1 MAMDFAA
8 SLDAMLS
15 GSRDKAAAHEA
26 KLDVQPMR
34 SAADIK
40 KAMDDS
46 KKMLAHAKA
55 SAKSSSLL
63 TVTAKPSAVGILV
76 KKETLNVITAV
87 TAGSQGATLGL
98 RPGMTLMTV
107 AGAPVST
114 AADVTK
120 ALAAAKRAGRPYK
133 IVLERTGAEKLEAM
147 QKPLAGSAAR
157 GAAVAERVSAALS
170 KKAATPT
177 GHKVTT
183 VARGARARAGAP
195 AEPGGRQQR
204 QRQRPAAQGAT
215 AAEDVRES
223 AAEREAAAAARAEE
237 QAALARRRIAED
249 GAERVRKAKEAKELS
264 AFKSEF
270 HKGAAATKQRQNGV
284 VTVRYR
290 LKAAPCNIRAGVATA
305 AAVDAALGLSA
316 AKPGCVVHL
325 CVLDVPSLERRMR
338 EDGKAE
344 GGGQQQQPSPSRYGY
359 FVREEPEGSF
369 RGLLDGEAYWAYVN
383 EDTAAERAEMEAAK
397 EGWVQHADV
406 SGDSVREVG
415 GGGGGG
421 GIEAAGAGAAARQEG
436 CSCIEGNPCV
446 DEYICKDWHNR
457 FEIAK
462 THGWGGRSMGFA
474 KGWGE

>member
-15 GSRDKAAAHEA
+15 GSRDKAKAHEA
-26 KLDVQPMR
+26 KLDVKPMR
-34 SAADIK
+34 SAADIR

-98 RPGMTLMTV
+98 RLGMTIMTV

-133 IVLERTGAEKLEAM
+133 IVLERTGAAKLEAM
-147 QKPLAGSAAR
+147 TKPLAGTAAR

-170 KKAATPT
+170 KKEATPA

-195 AEPGGRQQR
+195 AEPGGGRQQR

-237 QAALARRRIAED
+237 QAALARRRIAEE

-270 HKGAAATKQRQNGV
+270 HKGAAATKQRQNGQ
-284 VTVRYR
+284 VTVKYR

-305 AAVDAALGLSA
+305 ASVDAALGLSA
-316 AKPGCVVHL
+316 VLPGCVVHL
-325 CVLDVPSLERRMR
+325 SVLDAPALERRLR
-338 EDGKAE
+338 EDGRKAE
-344 GGGQQQQPSPSRYGY
+344 DGGGQQPSSRYRY
-359 FVREEPEGSF
+359 FLREEPEGSF

-383 EDTAAERAEMEAAK
+383 EDTAAERAEMELAK
-397 EGWVQHADV
+397 EGWVKHADV
-406 SGDSVREVG
+406 SGNSVREVG
-415 GGGGGG
+415 GGAGN
-421 GIEAAGAGAAARQEG
+421 EAAGAGAAARQEG

-446 DEYICKDWHNR
+446 DEYICRDWHNR